1 MSTVFSRRSFLKY
14 TAVTAVAVAGTS
26 LLGGC
31 SGSGAETAIQTTYPS
46 DNVVLK
52 VKSTLETL
60 EYDPTDGHATFTIHI
75 VNGRKNPIVV
85 SPNRFAVKAY
95 DKNNN
100 CIANIFVGSTQGSL
114 NAVLASGDTNP
125 ISRGKECTY
134 TVIASGLPVMKA
146 EDTEC
151 PVASPAYHLH
161 PGYRVQRVHR
171 KLDHLPGY
179 CGPCFGLTLT
189 PYFVDKRRN
198 VSCLTLFPGVIF

>member
-60 EYDPTDGHATFTIHI
+60 EYDPTDGHATFVIHI

-125 ISRGKECTY
+125 ISRGKECIC

-151 PVASPAYHLH
+151 PIASLRIIY
-161 PGYRVQRVHR
+161 
-171 KLDHLPGY
+171 
-179 CGPCFGLTLT
+179 T
-189 PYFVDKRRN
+189 PDTEYNEYTANWIISPDTR
-198 VSCLTLFPGVIF
+198 SLLWADPYTIFC

>member
-14 TAVTAVAVAGTS
+14 TAVAAVAVAGTS

-100 CIANIFVGSTQGSL
+100 CIADIFVGSTQGNVTARL
-114 NAVLASGDTNP
+114 DSGDTNP

-151 PVASPAYHLH
+151 PVASLRIIY
-161 PGYRVQRVHR
+161 
-171 KLDHLPGY
+171 
-179 CGPCFGLTLT
+179 T
-189 PYFVDKRRN
+189 PDTEYNEYTANWIISPVLRSLLWADPY
-198 VSCLTLFPGVIF
+198 TIFC

>member
-60 EYDPTDGHATFTIHI
+60 EYDPTDGYATFTIHI
-75 VNGRKNPIVV
+75 VNGRKNPIIV

-100 CIANIFVGSTQGSL
+100 CIANIFVGSTKGNVTARL
-114 NAVLASGDTNP
+114 DSGDTNP
-125 ISRGKECTY
+125 ISRGKECIY
-134 TVIASGLPVMKA
+134 TVKASGLPVMEAEDPVMEA

-151 PVASPAYHLH
+151 PVASLRIIYTPDTEYNEYTANWIISPDTAVPAL
-161 PGYRVQRVHR
+161 G
-171 KLDHLPGY
+171 
-179 CGPCFGLTLT
+179 
-189 PYFVDKRRN
+189 
-198 VSCLTLFPGVIF
+198 

>member
-114 NAVLASGDTNP
+114 NAALASGDTNP

-151 PVASPAYHLH
+151 PVASLRIIY
-161 PGYRVQRVHR
+161 
-171 KLDHLPGY
+171 
-179 CGPCFGLTLT
+179 T
-189 PYFVDKRRN
+189 PDTEYNEYTANWIISPELRSLLWADPY
-198 VSCLTLFPGVIF
+198 TIFC

>member
-151 PVASPAYHLH
+151 PVASLRIIY
-161 PGYRVQRVHR
+161 
-171 KLDHLPGY
+171 
-179 CGPCFGLTLT
+179 T
-189 PYFVDKRRN
+189 PDTEYNEYTANWIISPDTR
-198 VSCLTLFPGVIF
+198 SLLWADPYTIFC

>member
-60 EYDPTDGHATFTIHI
+60 EYDPTDGYATFTIHI
-75 VNGRKNPIVV
+75 VNGRKNPIIV

-100 CIANIFVGSTQGSL
+100 CIANIFVGSTQGRL

-134 TVIASGLPVMKA
+134 TVIASGLPKMTVNPK
-146 EDTEC
+146 DTEC
-151 PVASPAYHLH
+151 PIASLRIIYTPDTEYNEYTANWIISPDTAVPAL
-161 PGYRVQRVHR
+161 G
-171 KLDHLPGY
+171 
-179 CGPCFGLTLT
+179 
-189 PYFVDKRRN
+189 
-198 VSCLTLFPGVIF
+198 

>member
-46 DNVVLK
+46 DNVVLQ

-60 EYDPTDGHATFTIHI
+60 EYDLTDGHVTFTIHI
-75 VNGRKNPIVV
+75 VNGRKNPIIV

-125 ISRGKECTY
+125 IKRGKECTY

-146 EDTEC
+146 EDPVMKAEDTEC
-151 PVASPAYHLH
+151 PVASLRIIYTPDTEYNEYTANWIISPDTAVPAL
-161 PGYRVQRVHR
+161 G
-171 KLDHLPGY
+171 
-179 CGPCFGLTLT
+179 
-189 PYFVDKRRN
+189 
-198 VSCLTLFPGVIF
+198 

>member
-1 MSTVFSRRSFLKY
+1 MAFPVFLSFQEEESIMSNVFSRRSFLKY
-14 TAVTAVAVAGTS
+14 TAVTAVAVAGSS

-46 DNVVLK
+46 DNVVLN

-60 EYDPTDGHATFTIHI
+60 EYDPTDGYATFTIHI
-75 VNGRKNPIVV
+75 VNGRKNPIIV

-125 ISRGKECTY
+125 IKRGKECTY

-151 PVASPAYHLH
+151 PVASLRIIYTPDTEYNEYTANWIISPDTAVPAL
-161 PGYRVQRVHR
+161 G
-171 KLDHLPGY
+171 
-179 CGPCFGLTLT
+179 
-189 PYFVDKRRN
+189 
-198 VSCLTLFPGVIF
+198 

>member
-14 TAVTAVAVAGTS
+14 TAVAAVAVAGTS

-114 NAVLASGDTNP
+114 NAALAPGDTNP
-125 ISRGKECTY
+125 ISRGKECIC
-134 TVIASGLPVMKA
+134 TVIASGLPVMKD

-151 PVASPAYHLH
+151 PIASLRIIYTPDTEYNEYTANWIISPDTAVPAL
-161 PGYRVQRVHR
+161 G
-171 KLDHLPGY
+171 
-179 CGPCFGLTLT
+179 
-189 PYFVDKRRN
+189 
-198 VSCLTLFPGVIF
+198 

>member
-1 MSTVFSRRSFLKY
+1 MAFPVFSSFQEEESIMSNVFSRRSFLKY
-14 TAVTAVAVAGTS
+14 TAVTAVAVAGSS

-46 DNVVLK
+46 DNVVLN

-60 EYDPTDGHATFTIHI
+60 EYDPTDGYATFTIHI
-75 VNGRKNPIVV
+75 VNGRKNPIIV

-125 ISRGKECTY
+125 IKRGKECTY

-151 PVASPAYHLH
+151 PVASLRIIYTPDTEYNEYTANWIISPDTAAPAL
-161 PGYRVQRVHR
+161 G
-171 KLDHLPGY
+171 
-179 CGPCFGLTLT
+179 
-189 PYFVDKRRN
+189 
-198 VSCLTLFPGVIF
+198 

>member
-60 EYDPTDGHATFTIHI
+60 EYDPIDGYATFTIHI

-134 TVIASGLPVMKA
+134 TVIASGLPKMTENPEDPEDP

-151 PVASPAYHLH
+151 PIASLRIIYTPDTEYNEYTANWIISPDTAVPAL
-161 PGYRVQRVHR
+161 G
-171 KLDHLPGY
+171 
-179 CGPCFGLTLT
+179 
-189 PYFVDKRRN
+189 
-198 VSCLTLFPGVIF
+198 

>member
-60 EYDPTDGHATFTIHI
+60 EYDLTDGHATFTIHI
-75 VNGRKNPIVV
+75 VNGRKSPIVV

-114 NAVLASGDTNP
+114 FAHLDSGEPNP

-151 PVASPAYHLH
+151 PIASLRIIYTPDTEYNEYTANWIISPDTAVPAL
-161 PGYRVQRVHR
+161 G
-171 KLDHLPGY
+171 
-179 CGPCFGLTLT
+179 
-189 PYFVDKRRN
+189 
-198 VSCLTLFPGVIF
+198 

>member
-14 TAVTAVAVAGTS
+14 TAVAGTS

-60 EYDPTDGHATFTIHI
+60 EYDPTDGYATFTIHI
-75 VNGRKNPIVV
+75 VNGRKNPIIV

-100 CIANIFVGSTQGSL
+100 CIANIFVGSTQGNVTARL
-114 NAVLASGDTNP
+114 DSGDTNP
-125 ISRGKECTY
+125 ISRGKECIY
-134 TVIASGLPVMKA
+134 TVKASGLPVMKA

-151 PVASPAYHLH
+151 PVASLRIIYTPDTEYNEYTANWIISPDTAVPAL
-161 PGYRVQRVHR
+161 G
-171 KLDHLPGY
+171 
-179 CGPCFGLTLT
+179 
-189 PYFVDKRRN
+189 
-198 VSCLTLFPGVIF
+198 

>member
-60 EYDPTDGHATFTIHI
+60 EYDSTDGHATFTIHI

-146 EDTEC
+146 EDTER
-151 PVASPAYHLH
+151 PIASL
-161 PGYRVQRVHR
+161 R
-171 KLDHLPGY
+171 
-179 CGPCFGLTLT
+179 
-189 PYFVDKRRN
+189 
-198 VSCLTLFPGVIF
+198 II

>member
-14 TAVTAVAVAGTS
+14 TAVAAVAVTGTS

-52 VKSTLETL
+52 VKSTLESL
-60 EYDPTDGHATFTIHI
+60 EYDPESGNATFVIHI

-100 CIANIFVGSTQGSL
+100 CIANIFVGSTQGNVTARL
-114 NAVLASGDTNP
+114 DSGEPNP
-125 ISRGKECTY
+125 ISRGKECIY
-134 TVIASGLPVMKA
+134 TVMASGLPVMKA

-151 PVASPAYHLH
+151 PIASLRIIYTPDTEYNEYTANWIISPDTAVPAL
-161 PGYRVQRVHR
+161 G
-171 KLDHLPGY
+171 
-179 CGPCFGLTLT
+179 
-189 PYFVDKRRN
+189 
-198 VSCLTLFPGVIF
+198 

>member
-60 EYDPTDGHATFTIHI
+60 EYDPTDGHA
-75 VNGRKNPIVV
+75 IVV

-100 CIANIFVGSTQGSL
+100 CIANIFVGSAQGSL

-146 EDTEC
+146 KDTEC
-151 PVASPAYHLH
+151 PVASLRIIYTPDTEYNEYTANWIISPDTAVPAL
-161 PGYRVQRVHR
+161 G
-171 KLDHLPGY
+171 
-179 CGPCFGLTLT
+179 
-189 PYFVDKRRN
+189 
-198 VSCLTLFPGVIF
+198 

>member
-1 MSTVFSRRSFLKY
+1 MSIVFSRRSFLKY
-14 TAVTAVAVAGTS
+14 TAVAAVAVAGTS

-52 VKSTLETL
+52 VKSTLESL
-60 EYDPTDGHATFTIHI
+60 EYDPTSGNATFTIHI

-114 NAVLASGDTNP
+114 NAALVPGYTNP
-125 ISRGKECTY
+125 ISRGKECIC

-146 EDTEC
+146 ECPIASLRIIYTPDTEYNEYT
-151 PVASPAYHLH
+151 ANWIISPDTAVPAL
-161 PGYRVQRVHR
+161 G
-171 KLDHLPGY
+171 
-179 CGPCFGLTLT
+179 
-189 PYFVDKRRN
+189 
-198 VSCLTLFPGVIF
+198 

>member
-1 MSTVFSRRSFLKY
+1 MSTVFSRRAFLKY
-14 TAVTAVAVAGTS
+14 TAVAAVAVAGTS

-60 EYDPTDGHATFTIHI
+60 EYDRTDGHATFTIHI

-114 NAVLASGDTNP
+114 NAALAPGDTNP
-125 ISRGKECTY
+125 ISRGKECIC

-151 PVASPAYHLH
+151 PIASLRIIYTPDTEYNEYTANWIISPDTAVPAL
-161 PGYRVQRVHR
+161 G
-171 KLDHLPGY
+171 
-179 CGPCFGLTLT
+179 
-189 PYFVDKRRN
+189 
-198 VSCLTLFPGVIF
+198 

>member
-60 EYDPTDGHATFTIHI
+60 EYDPTDGYATFTIHI
-75 VNGRKNPIVV
+75 VNGRKNPIIV

-100 CIANIFVGSTQGSL
+100 CIANIFVGSTQGNVTARL
-114 NAVLASGDTNP
+114 DSGDTNP
-125 ISRGKECTY
+125 ISRGKECIY
-134 TVIASGLPVMKA
+134 TVKASGLPVMKA

-151 PVASPAYHLH
+151 PIASLRIIYTPDTEYNEYTANWIISPDTEYNEYTANWIISPDTAVPAL
-161 PGYRVQRVHR
+161 G
-171 KLDHLPGY
+171 
-179 CGPCFGLTLT
+179 
-189 PYFVDKRRN
+189 
-198 VSCLTLFPGVIF
+198 

>member
-114 NAVLASGDTNP
+114 NAALVPGYTNP
-125 ISRGKECTY
+125 ISRGKECIC
-134 TVIASGLPVMKA
+134 TVIASGLPV
-146 EDTEC
+146 TEC
-151 PVASPAYHLH
+151 PIASLRIIYTPDTEYNEYTANWIISPDTAVPAL
-161 PGYRVQRVHR
+161 G
-171 KLDHLPGY
+171 
-179 CGPCFGLTLT
+179 
-189 PYFVDKRRN
+189 
-198 VSCLTLFPGVIF
+198 

>member
-14 TAVTAVAVAGTS
+14 TAVAAVAVAGTS

-151 PVASPAYHLH
+151 PVASLRIIY
-161 PGYRVQRVHR
+161 
-171 KLDHLPGY
+171 
-179 CGPCFGLTLT
+179 T
-189 PYFVDKRRN
+189 PDTEYNEYTANWIISRILRSLLWADPY
-198 VSCLTLFPGVIF
+198 TIFC

>member
-1 MSTVFSRRSFLKY
+1 MSTVFSRRAFLKY
-14 TAVTAVAVAGTS
+14 TAVAAVAVAGTS

-52 VKSTLETL
+52 VKSTLESL
-60 EYDPTDGHATFTIHI
+60 EYAPTSGNATFTIHI

-114 NAVLASGDTNP
+114 NAALAPGYTNP
-125 ISRGKECTY
+125 ISRGKECIC
-134 TVIASGLPVMKA
+134 TVIASGLPVETENS

-151 PVASPAYHLH
+151 PIASLRIIYTPDTEYNEYTANWIISPDTAVPAL
-161 PGYRVQRVHR
+161 G
-171 KLDHLPGY
+171 
-179 CGPCFGLTLT
+179 
-189 PYFVDKRRN
+189 
-198 VSCLTLFPGVIF
+198 

>member
-14 TAVTAVAVAGTS
+14 TAVAAVAVAGTS

-46 DNVVLK
+46 DNVVLQ

-60 EYDPTDGHATFTIHI
+60 EYDPTDGHVTFTIHI
-75 VNGRKNPIVV
+75 VNGRKNPIIV

-125 ISRGKECTY
+125 IKRGKECTY
-134 TVIASGLPVMKA
+134 TVIASGLPVIASGLPVMKA

-151 PVASPAYHLH
+151 PVASLRIIYTPDTEYNEYTANWIISPDTAVPAL
-161 PGYRVQRVHR
+161 G
-171 KLDHLPGY
+171 
-179 CGPCFGLTLT
+179 
-189 PYFVDKRRN
+189 
-198 VSCLTLFPGVIF
+198 